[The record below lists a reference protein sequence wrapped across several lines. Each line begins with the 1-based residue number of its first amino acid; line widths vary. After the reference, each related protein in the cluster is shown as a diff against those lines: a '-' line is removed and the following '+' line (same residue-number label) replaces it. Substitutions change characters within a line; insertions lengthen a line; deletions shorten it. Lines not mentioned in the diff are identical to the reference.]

1 MLAFLEW
8 VYLFSLL
15 FLSSRGTTRSVA
27 IYARS
32 QTPVMLTEVDFV
44 LYSSSLFFSRSCS
57 SMKRRKDWMSNIYR
71 TSCQFFTLSSFS
83 RSLILI
89 SWNYSAVILVGLL
102 RLGLR
107 RLQKKHYLSVMIR
120 FWSQIFSSYSVSRSL
135 RTLSSSSCICLVIM
149 KPMKFYEREFMNC
162 LTVSSSLCV

>member
-32 QTPVMLTEVDFV
+32 STPVMLTEVDFV

-71 TSCQFFTLSSFS
+71 TSC
-83 RSLILI
+83 
-89 SWNYSAVILVGLL
+89 
-102 RLGLR
+102 
-107 RLQKKHYLSVMIR
+107 
-120 FWSQIFSSYSVSRSL
+120 
-135 RTLSSSSCICLVIM
+135 
-149 KPMKFYEREFMNC
+149 
-162 LTVSSSLCV
+162 